1 MGCFSSCCNKHS
13 DFPNI
18 EKRFQGI
25 EINDK
30 SDTSSDNT
38 LKADIDKPHRDV
50 TPLLEGETL
59 LAFKNLNLSS
69 SSSIDLELNQI
80 GNILKPQEEDTKE
93 KETPQK
99 ENATDDDQKNRTFMG
114 TATAQSDDEN

>member
-1 MGCFSSCCNKHS
+1 MGCFSSCSKHS
-13 DFPNI
+13 DDFPNVD
-18 EKRFQGI
+18 KRFQGI

-30 SDTSSDNT
+30 SDSSSDNT

-80 GNILKPQEEDTKE
+80 GNILKSQDENPKE
-93 KETPQK
+93 KEKSQ
-99 ENATDDDQKNRTFMG
+99 EANASEDDQENRTFMG
-114 TATAQSDDEN
+114 AAVIHSDEEN